1 MLTSE
6 KSTDDTIIED
16 ESTEAISRTSQ
27 VLRPVK
33 KMLVYLFPALG
44 GLVALLGL
52 SFQELLFQDYLWKNE
67 VSMLGVLVY
76 VLGVF
81 FFYYLLW
88 LNREIELGRRSV
100 DQDWLKALVLLAIL
114 GAFIGNVLIVGN
126 VFVEV
131 LYYYLIFIL
140 GIYILIVTIIYPD
153 YYSRLIKSLENLPY
167 VEMKGDIIKFATDFQ
182 IYVGGLILV
191 AGIIMMLAIYSKLKG
206 DPITKMSKNPQ
217 VLKLTNWFMYSR
229 PPVTNILMMFV
240 GLAVFF
246 LFGTLFSESVALPL
260 LILSLGIIFELI
272 FSAYDFLSQLRYRAQ
287 DESMF
292 RFLSQRQ
299 SRHVSV
305 GSFLV
310 GIGLGL
316 FVLVQTGDQ
325 GLATLWLIIGIFIV
339 PILKVLLTF
348 LIHLSDPKV
357 AKYAIRRFL
366 GIIPLFVGAS
376 ILLYTILL
384 IAGNP
389 VDLIVSQL
397 PPGSSRQQIKEI
409 YENLFG
415 FDQPPPVQWANYF
428 FHFLLGDRGVSIASQ
443 ANINNVLGERLFPTL
458 ELALIPLILA
468 VLLSL
473 PLGSVAAKKQ
483 YSFIDNIISIFSVV
497 GLSIPVFFFL
507 ILLVGIFSV
516 QLLLLPTTGA
526 ESSILSDQ
534 LFYVKIWIDFFG
546 VPDRESD
553 VVWRVY
559 DHVMHLLIPV
569 AALTLLQLAL
579 YVRLVRSGMLE
590 ELRKDYVLAG
600 RASGFSEQIVTRRA
614 IKNVLV
620 PLATFIGLSIGASL
634 GGAPITETVMAW
646 PGLGIYTVQS
656 IGSLDYPPVMATSQ
670 LIALMIM
677 FSNLITDIVYSILDP
692 RIRLE

>member
-6 KSTDDTIIED
+6 KTTEDSVPETKDSPKSTGSLHVLKMINKQILLTLP
-16 ESTEAISRTSQ
+16 AIGGVTALSG
-27 VLRPVK
+27 L
-33 KMLVYLFPALG
+33 LVRYLM
-44 GLVALLGL
+44 
-52 SFQELLFQDYLWKNE
+52 FQDYLWQNE
-67 VSMLGVLVY
+67 ISMIGIVVY
-76 VLGVF
+76 VLSVLY
-81 FFYYLLW
+81 FYYLLW
-88 LNREIELGRRSV
+88 TNHEIEQGRKKF
-100 DQDWLKALVLLAIL
+100 DQSWLKALILTSVLGTLV
-114 GAFIGNVLIVGN
+114 GNALIVGN
-126 VFVEV
+126 VFVEI

-140 GIYILIVTIIYPD
+140 AIYMLLVALIYPD
-153 YYSRLIKSLENLPY
+153 YYPRLVKSLENLPY
-167 VEMKGDIIKFATDFQ
+167 VEMKGDIINFATNYQ
-182 IYVGGLILV
+182 IYLGGLFLI
-191 AGIIMMLAIYSKLKG
+191 AGIIAMLIIYSKLKG
-206 DPITKMSKNPQ
+206 DPFAKMSKDPRI
-217 VLKLTNWFMYSR
+217 LTFIGWFMYSK
-229 PPVTNILMMFV
+229 PPITNIAMMSL
-240 GLAVFF
+240 GLAAFF
-246 LFGTLFSESVALPL
+246 LYGMIFSESVALPL
-260 LILSLGIIFELI
+260 LILFLGIILEILY
-272 FSAYDFLSQLRYRAQ
+272 SGYDFTNQLRFRMQ
-287 DESMF
+287 DESMLN
-292 RFLSQRQ
+292 FLSQRKA
-299 SRHVSV
+299 RYVSV

-310 GIGLGL
+310 GMGLGL
-316 FVLVQTGDQ
+316 FVLTQTKDQ
-325 GLATLWLIIGIFIV
+325 GLATIWLLLGIFVV
-339 PILKVLLTF
+339 PLSKILLTF
-348 LIHLSDPKV
+348 LFHLSDPKV
-357 AKYAIRRFL
+357 AKYAVRRFL
-366 GIIPLFVGAS
+366 GIIPLFIGAS
-376 ILLYTILL
+376 ILLYAILL
-384 IAGNP
+384 LAGNP

-428 FHFLLGDRGVSIASQ
+428 FHFLLGDMGVSIASQ

-468 VLLSL
+468 VLLAL
-473 PLGSVAAKKQ
+473 PLGSAAAKKQ
-483 YSFIDNIISIFSVV
+483 YSMVDNIISIFSVI

-516 QLLLLPTTGA
+516 QYLLLPTTGA
-526 ESSILSDQ
+526 ESSILSEQ
-534 LFYVKIWIDFFG
+534 LFYVKIWIDLFG
-546 VPDRESD
+546 KPDIEND
-553 VVWRVY
+553 VVWKFY
-559 DHVMHLLIPV
+559 DHLMHLFIPV

-600 RASGFSEQIVTRRA
+600 RASGFSEQIVTKRA

-646 PGLGIYTVQS
+646 PGLGIYTVTS